1 MEDLS
6 PSVPTFLPTLFGLYL
21 LRLSEACG
29 MAPSQTHFTNGIAE
43 AQRGEVV
50 PLSHTA
56 CKQKELGL
64 TVLGASLLGLSA
76 SFAEI
81 NQVVGRKGKSSPS
94 SLEVSA
100 RCLRSDGATA
110 QGILWW
116 P

>member
-1 MEDLS
+1 
-6 PSVPTFLPTLFGLYL
+6 
-21 LRLSEACG
+21 

-43 AQRGEVV
+43 AQRGEVI

-116 P
+116 PWQRETPLESMVAIPTWSRGPS